1 LAELIGGLGCAC
13 FWHFCDSSN
22 VCMQDKIGHP
32 IEVAE
37 GRFVLANLTLNLIS
51 A

>member
-1 LAELIGGLGCAC
+1 MRLLLALLRG
-13 FWHFCDSSN
+13 SN
-22 VCMQDKIGHP
+22 VCMQNKIGHP

>member
-1 LAELIGGLGCAC
+1 
-13 FWHFCDSSN
+13 
-22 VCMQDKIGHP
+22 MQDKIGHP